1 MFFTWDHLLNQ
12 TKKPLNMRILYLF
25 ACFLLCCWRFSPSSF
40 VHFPAELSQKNDDR
54 FEGLDK
60 KETFRDSQ
68 GAPYSTPVD
77 NRVQPAKCLADLKKR
92 SRLLSTSNMKNLRES
107 WSFTIILIKNNSQN
121 NKHLLSIWFFL
132 GYGIFLSFFWTPKR
146 KQQQVTL
153 LPMNDAKAILPF
165 CVLGLEAC
173 RSSAVESS
181 RWKAA
186 VSDSLFATGDLF
198 NGENVVS
205 CFRHW

>member
-107 WSFTIILIKNNSQN
+107 WSFTIILIKHNSQN
-121 NKHLLSIWFFL
+121 NKHLSFL
-132 GYGIFLSFFWTPKR
+132 GYGIFLSCFLDSQKKTTAGHP
-146 KQQQVTL
+146 
-153 LPMNDAKAILPF
+153 
-165 CVLGLEAC
+165 
-173 RSSAVESS
+173 
-181 RWKAA
+181 AA
-186 VSDSLFATGDLF
+186 H
-198 NGENVVS
+198 EW
-205 CFRHW
+205 R